1 MTTAK
6 KPSRKAIS
14 KQNHESGLCRS
25 DYTERKAIEALF
37 GLNAVTLKA
46 LHLMGVN

>member
-6 KPSRKAIS
+6 KPSRKAS
-14 KQNHESGLCRS
+14 AKQNHESGLCRS

-37 GLNAVTLKA
+37 GLNDLTLKA
-46 LHLMGVN
+46 LHLMGVK